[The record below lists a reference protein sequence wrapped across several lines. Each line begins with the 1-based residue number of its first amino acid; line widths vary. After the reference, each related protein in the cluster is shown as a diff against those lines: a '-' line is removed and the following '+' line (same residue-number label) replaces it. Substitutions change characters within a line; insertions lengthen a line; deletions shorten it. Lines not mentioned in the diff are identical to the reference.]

1 MTNEGIPNEEWASGE
16 AEPFGELGEV
26 RAVGGQAGFDEALQV
41 AAMLLGVLV
50 KVFVSFRQMVR
61 DG

>member
-1 MTNEGIPNEEWASGE
+1 MRGHRGNDEWASGE

-26 RAVGGQAGFDEALQV
+26 GAVGGEAGFDEAFQM
-41 AAMLLGVLV
+41 AAMLLGDFV
-50 KVFVSFRQMVR
+50 KVLVSFRQMVR